1 MKEKK
6 RSPIAISIVLIL
18 INTIA
23 AFYVSGSPQ
32 DRIGMEYFTYNNTP
46 TLTEDIIILN
56 EDVAGI
62 SEEGDDHLY
71 KAGERLQVTGY
82 DPEDNSPII
91 VMGFAEG
98 EGIEV
103 RSYTLH
109 GADYETVTEE
119 IRSQAMQY
127 SQEGSRLYKDYRY
140 KRALWFMNQGVEI
153 KNPAGTHLGTIEGSF
168 KYGITGAAIIFVIE
182 AVLLALS
189 RLTKR
194 PKIFY
199 VPSAGLLLAMT
210 ALIICVQVLV
220 PGFR

>member
-23 AFYVSGSPQ
+23 AFYVSGSPG

-82 DPEDNSPII
+82 DPEDNSPI
-91 VMGFAEG
+91 VMEFEG
-98 EGIEV
+98 MEV

-109 GADYETVTEE
+109 GADYENVTEE

>member
-32 DRIGMEYFTYNNTP
+32 DRIGMEHFTYNNTP

-56 EDVAGI
+56 EDVAGT
-62 SEEGDDHLY
+62 SEEGGDHLY

-82 DPEDNSPII
+82 DPEDNSPI
-91 VMGFAEG
+91 VMEFEG
-98 EGIEV
+98 MEV

-109 GADYETVTEE
+109 DADYENVTEE

-189 RLTKR
+189 RLTKKS
-194 PKIFY
+194 KIFY